1 MISLKIAS
9 LLFEVE
15 NEATVTAGAIWVNR
29 LLNATAVFDY
39 VLLRSDANIYTLD
52 YKDLIFFFYNLFFII
67 IISH

>member
-15 NEATVTAGAIWVNR
+15 NEATVTAGVIWVNR
-29 LLNATAVFDY
+29 LLKAKAVFDY

-52 YKDLIFFFYNLFFII
+52 FKDLIFFFL
-67 IISH
+67 

>member
-15 NEATVTAGAIWVNR
+15 NEATVTVGAIWVKR
-29 LLNATAVFDY
+29 FLKATAVFDY

>member
-29 LLNATAVFDY
+29 LLKATAVFD
-39 VLLRSDANIYTLD
+39 
-52 YKDLIFFFYNLFFII
+52 
-67 IISH
+67 